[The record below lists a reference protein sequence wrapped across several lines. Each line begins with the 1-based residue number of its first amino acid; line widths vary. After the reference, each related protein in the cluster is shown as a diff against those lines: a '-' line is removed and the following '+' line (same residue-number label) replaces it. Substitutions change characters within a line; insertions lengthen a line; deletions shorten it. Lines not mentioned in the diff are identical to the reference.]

1 MAGRSNE
8 GIAARL
14 VVTEH
19 AIPTVCARQAG
30 WGANKAA

>member
-1 MAGRSNE
+1 MAGRSNQ

-19 AIPTVCARQAG
+19 AILAVCARQAG
-30 WGANKAA
+30 WGANNTA